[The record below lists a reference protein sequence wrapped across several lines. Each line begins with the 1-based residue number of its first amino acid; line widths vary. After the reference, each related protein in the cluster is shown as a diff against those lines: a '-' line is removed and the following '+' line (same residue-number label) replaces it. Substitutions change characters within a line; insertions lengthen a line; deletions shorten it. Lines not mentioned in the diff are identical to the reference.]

1 MKLIRSVIRPDKLDE
16 LKRALGSIN
25 VTAFTVAEVHDY
37 APEHAHTIAWMN
49 TLHLRHDRVRLD
61 LTAVVE
67 DDNVDEVVQLIVK
80 TARTKGQ
87 EDGHVYVLPVEHRY
101 TIHTGFRES
110 P

>member
-1 MKLIRSVIRPDKLDE
+1 MKLIRSVIRPDKFDA
-16 LKRALGSIN
+16 LKRALGSVN

-49 TLHLRHDRVRLD
+49 VLHLRHDRVRLD
-61 LTAVVE
+61 VTAVVE
-67 DDNVDEVVQLIVK
+67 DDDVDEVVQLIVR

-101 TIHTGFRES
+101 TIHTGLREA